1 MIITA
6 SIEVIEERFYYRE
19 KRRMK
24 ESERDATVKAMGL
37 YVNLAEHFNNYFLI
51 DSGKDKEE
59 VFDKAKKIILENK

>member
-1 MIITA
+1 
-6 SIEVIEERFYYRE
+6 
-19 KRRMK
+19 MK
-24 ESERDATVKAMGL
+24 ESERDATVKAMGS